1 MINISENKIKQF
13 LLWLLAYS
21 PIFFIILFRALDDL
35 WIYSII
41 FLIISIVIYF
51 FGGNLYL
58 KRKKKRISENDK
70 KIGTIKT
77 YETLPISEYSYFI
90 LTLFMPILFE
100 DINTKLDYTVFV
112 TLLILILFIFTKND
126 YIIINPLFLFGNFK
140 VYKVNIKNI
149 DIQISGYAI
158 ISKEIDL
165 DKDFYYKEIFNNV
178 YFIFDEV
185 ENTKTSSFNN

>member
-13 LLWLLAYS
+13 FLWLLAYS
-21 PIFFIILFRALDDL
+21 PIFFIILFRALDDS
-35 WIYSII
+35 WIYSIL

-58 KRKKKRISENDK
+58 KSRKKRISENEK

-100 DINTKLDYTVFV
+100 DINTKLDCTVFV
-112 TLLILILFIFTKND
+112 TLILLILFIFTKND

-140 VYKVNIKNI
+140 VYKVNIKNV

-158 ISKEIDL
+158 ISKNIDL
-165 DKDFYYKEIFNNV
+165 DKDFYFKEIFNNV

-185 ENTKTSSFNN
+185 EDENIK